1 MYPCAYHLVRI
12 EPPPYEVEVG
22 GDVLEATDGASD
34 AGNPAPQVRIVP
46 STFQILNMGFLGV
59 GWRSLPPASTSP
71 DTTPDAPIE
80 SCV

>member
-22 GDVLEATDGASD
+22 VGVQEATDGASD
-34 AGNPAPQVRIVP
+34 AADSAPQVRIVP

-59 GWRSLPPASTSP
+59 GWRSSLPAPASP